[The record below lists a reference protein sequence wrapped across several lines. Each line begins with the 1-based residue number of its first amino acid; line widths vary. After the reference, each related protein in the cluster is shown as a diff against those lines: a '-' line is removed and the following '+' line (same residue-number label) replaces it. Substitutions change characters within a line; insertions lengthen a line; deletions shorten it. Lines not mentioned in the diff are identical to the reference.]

1 MRGTEVGTEG
11 SQVSNLG
18 GNGEQSTSEDLEA
31 MRLAEAQDAK
41 LVVTKDEAG
50 QADSTGLLRAT

>member
-18 GNGEQSTSEDLEA
+18 GNREQSTPEDLEEI
-31 MRLAEAQDAK
+31 RLAEAQDAK